1 MLSKEGF
8 WRGRPATLIQDQSI
22 PSNLDSEIHLL
33 GFLRFNFEFHSPNAV
48 TFSTVSARSGAN
60 RWGALCSLWVT
71 SFMTQGDICHCLIAL
86 SVEPGFSVPQ
96 WWACIWIGPAL
107 WLSCIA
113 R

>member
-8 WRGRPATLIQDQSI
+8 WWGRPATLIQDQSI

-60 RWGALCSLWVT
+60 RCPVPMSPIGGLCTHFGLRDPRRHLPLPDCT
-71 SFMTQGDICHCLIAL
+71 LRRTGL
-86 SVEPGFSVPQ
+86 
-96 WWACIWIGPAL
+96 
-107 WLSCIA
+107 
-113 R
+113 